1 MKLNTM
7 ALVSCPECQHEVSAL
22 ALACPQCAYP
32 YPGKH
37 GASEKKLQTCTE
49 CGGVISKKAESC
61 PHCGIS
67 CANASE
73 STPVREETKEESWLC
88 THCGTPYTRK
98 VRIPARSIPHAETQQ
113 YDHHDPPVIEEQEIR
128 KTIEPILRAENQKT
142 NTLQPPVAE
151 KQDMSF
157 LQKMD
162 SASLL
167 ASRHP
172 AGRHASP
179 LWLPSSPSQDQ
190 TSSSSRPRKKFTII
204 MGIILVLVLLIAL
217 SIILW
222 GIWEP
227 NGTNLLDVFGI
238 PTWSMNN
245 ESPTVPQ
252 GAP

>member
-1 MKLNTM
+1 M
-7 ALVSCPECQHEVSAL
+7 ALVSCPECQHEVSDL

-49 CGGVISKKAESC
+49 CGGVISKKAQSC

-73 STPVREETKEESWLC
+73 STPVREESKEESWLC

-98 VRIPARSIPHAETQQ
+98 IHIPARPIPHAETQQ
-113 YDHHDPPVIEEQEIR
+113 AEHQDPPVNEEQEIR
-128 KTIEPILRAENQKT
+128 KPTEPIPRVENQKT
-142 NTLQPPVAE
+142 NTQKPPVAE
-151 KQDMSF
+151 EQEMSF
-157 LQKMD
+157 LQKMG
-162 SASLL
+162 SASPS

-179 LWLPSSPSQDQ
+179 LWFPSSPSQNQ
-190 TSSSSRPRKKFTII
+190 ASSSSRSRKKFTII
-204 MGIILVLVLLIAL
+204 VGIVIVLLIFL
-217 SIILW
+217 SILMW
-222 GIWEP
+222 FFGEP
-227 NGTNLLDVFGI
+227 NGTNPFDSLSI
-238 PTWSMNN
+238 PAWSMNN
-245 ESPTVPQ
+245 EPPTVPQ